1 MSDRLP
7 SLRPQEVIRALERAG
22 WTVDRQRGSHIS
34 MKKSG
39 EAHLV
44 VVAMHRRDLPRGT
57 LAAIIKDSG
66 LTQEEFLKLL

>member
-1 MSDRLP
+1 M
-7 SLRPQEVIRALERAG
+7 IRALERAG

-44 VVAMHRRDLPRGT
+44 VVRCTDATCQEARSPPSSRTRGLHRKSSSSYCSSG
-57 LAAIIKDSG
+57 AAPILS
-66 LTQEEFLKLL
+66 F